1 MARTSFAQNG
11 LVRLGY
17 EVHGETGPGVLLL
30 HGLLADRASL
40 RPLMDALEDQATVVT
55 MDLRGHGG
63 SSAIHGVDVQISA
76 LVDDAFAVLDAAE
89 ITAPV
94 VVVGVE
100 LGAVIAAAMQDANPE
115 RLTGT
120 VLVNYPS
127 AEMRDPATLTDIA
140 TRAYR
145 EQSEQALNRWLDLSW
160 GEGWQDNVPKPR
172 VAAARRSVQAIHPI
186 LTAMAA
192 ANLPEVESLH
202 LPGGMPFASDEAV
215 QEVMKELGP
224 HLIGG

>member
-1 MARTSFAQNG
+1 MARTAFAQNG

-17 EVHGETGPGVLLL
+17 EVQGESGPVVMLL

-40 RPLMDALEDQATVVT
+40 RPLLDALADQATVIT

-63 SSAIHGVDVQISA
+63 SSAIHGVDMQLSA

-89 ITAPV
+89 ITVPV
-94 VVVGVE
+94 AVVGVE
-100 LGAVIAAAMQDANPE
+100 LGGVIAIAMQERSPQ

-127 AEMRDPATLTDIA
+127 TEMRDSAMLTDIA

-145 EQSEQALNRWLDLSW
+145 EQTDQALNRWLDLSW
-160 GEGWQDNVPKPR
+160 GEGWRENAPKPR
-172 VAAARRSVQAIHPI
+172 IAAARRSVQAIHPI
-186 LTAMAA
+186 LSAMAA
-192 ANLPEVESLH
+192 ADLPEVDSLR
-202 LPGGMPFASDEAV
+202 LPGGAPFASEEAV
-215 QEVMKELGP
+215 SQVMQELGP

>member
-1 MARTSFAQNG
+1 MARTAFAQNG

-17 EVHGETGPGVLLL
+17 EVQGETGPVVMIL
-30 HGLLADRASL
+30 HGLLGDRASL
-40 RPLMDALEDQATVVT
+40 RPLIDALADQATVIT

-63 SSAIHGVDVQISA
+63 SSAIHGVDMQLSA

-100 LGAVIAAAMQDANPE
+100 LGGVIATAMQESKPE

-127 AEMRDPATLTDIA
+127 AEMRDSATLNDIA

-160 GEGWQDNVPKPR
+160 GEGWQGSVPKPR
-172 VAAARRSVQAIHPI
+172 IAAARRSVQAIHPI
-186 LTAMAA
+186 LTAMEAA
-192 ANLPEVESLH
+192 DLPDAVSLH
-202 LPGGMPFASDEAV
+202 LPGGTPFASDEAIH
-215 QEVMKELGP
+215 QVMQELGP

>member
-1 MARTSFAQNG
+1 MARTAFAQNG

-17 EVHGETGPGVLLL
+17 EVQGETGPVVMIL

-40 RPLMDALEDQATVVT
+40 RLLMDALADQATVVT

-63 SSAIHGVDVQISA
+63 SSAIHGVEMHLSA
-76 LVDDAFAVLDAAE
+76 LADDAFAVLDAAG

-100 LGAVIAAAMQDANPE
+100 LGGVIASMMQERHPD

-127 AEMRDPATLTDIA
+127 AEMRDAATLTDIA

-145 EQSEQALNRWLDLSW
+145 EQVEQALNRWLDLSW
-160 GEGWQDNVPKPR
+160 GTGWQENVPKPR
-172 VAAARRSVQAIHPI
+172 IAAARRSAQAIHPV

-192 ANLPEVESLH
+192 ANLPEAESLR
-202 LPGGMPFASDEAV
+202 LSGGTPFASEEAV
-215 QEVMKELGP
+215 HEVMQELGP
-224 HLIGG
+224 YLIGG

>member
-17 EVHGETGPGVLLL
+17 EVQGESGPVVLLL

-40 RPLMDALEDQATVVT
+40 RPLMDALVDQATVIT

-63 SSAIHGVDVQISA
+63 SSAIHGVDMQIPA

-100 LGAVIAAAMQDANPE
+100 LGAVIATMMQETNSE

-127 AEMRDPATLTDIA
+127 AEMRDPATLADIA

-145 EQSEQALNRWLDLSW
+145 EQTEQALNRWLDLSW
-160 GEGWQDNVPKPR
+160 GEGWQGRVPKPR
-172 VAAARRSVQAIHPI
+172 IAAARRSAQAIHPV

-192 ANLPEVESLH
+192 ANLPDVESLH
-202 LPGGMPFASDEAV
+202 LPGGVPFASDEAV
-215 QEVMKELGP
+215 HQVMQELGP
-224 HLIGG
+224 HLIGA

>member
-1 MARTSFAQNG
+1 MARTTFAQNG

-17 EVHGETGPGVLLL
+17 EVQGETGPVVMIL

-40 RPLMDALEDQATVVT
+40 RPLMDALVDQATVIT

-63 SSAIHGVDVQISA
+63 SSAIHGVDMQLSA
-76 LVDDAFAVLDAAE
+76 LAEDAFAVLDATG

-100 LGAVIAAAMQDANPE
+100 LGGVIATAMQESSPE

-127 AEMRDPATLTDIA
+127 AEMRDPATLNDIA

-145 EQSEQALNRWLDLSW
+145 EQTEQALNRWLDLSW
-160 GEGWQDNVPKPR
+160 GEGWQESVPKPR
-172 VAAARRSVQAIHPI
+172 IAAARRSVQAIHPI
-186 LTAMAA
+186 LMAMAGA
-192 ANLPEVESLH
+192 ELPDVDSLR
-202 LPGGMPFASDEAV
+202 LPGGTPFASDEAV
-215 QEVMKELGP
+215 HQVMQELGP

>member
-17 EVHGETGPGVLLL
+17 EVQGESGPVVLLL

-40 RPLMDALEDQATVVT
+40 RPLMDALVDQATVIT

-63 SSAIHGVDVQISA
+63 SSAIHGVDMQIPA

-100 LGAVIAAAMQDANPE
+100 LGAVIATMMQETNSE

-127 AEMRDPATLTDIA
+127 AEMRDPATLADIA

-145 EQSEQALNRWLDLSW
+145 EQTEQALNRWLDLSW
-160 GEGWQDNVPKPR
+160 GEGWQGRVPKPR
-172 VAAARRSVQAIHPI
+172 IAAARRSAQAIHPI

-192 ANLPEVESLH
+192 ANLPDVESLH
-202 LPGGMPFASDEAV
+202 LPGGVPFASDEAV
-215 QEVMKELGP
+215 HQVMQELGP
-224 HLIGG
+224 HLIGA